1 MFDAR
6 DGAAGSTGTAAGASF
21 DAELANLAGGV
32 RAWAGQD
39 LSALPVVAIPRRVEI
54 LLRARNEIDGELL
67 RGLEACDRS
76 GEAARLGGGSTVGW
90 LSDVGRI
97 DPRHAATLV
106 RTARGLADRLP
117 ATARALSTGDIT
129 LEHARVL
136 NRAVTPARVALA
148 EQSYAGGMAQAEDD
162 LLTVAIL
169 AGPEATH
176 RAARTW
182 AHTLD
187 PQAEAMTQAQQHQAR
202 ELYLDRTFEGMLS
215 INGRLDREAGDVLLT
230 AIGALTGPRTA
241 SSPTGDLSG
250 GPPGDDGGGWSADTD
265 QRTGPQRR
273 ADALV
278 ELCHQVLAAGG
289 LPDVAGERP
298 HLSVTVSLESLEARA
313 GASAAE
319 LGHTGPVAGETAR
332 RLACDAS
339 ISRVVTDGPSQ
350 IMDVGRRTRVIH
362 PALRRALVVRD
373 GGCVHPGC
381 DRPPSWTEGHHRV
394 HWADGGPTDLDNL
407 ILLCRRHHRAQHE
420 GGRTLR
426 PALDR
431 PGYYDTYRRRTQTAT
446 QCATCR
452 PLPHHQPRQHSQQ
465 QARHTAPYHPGP
477 DDPF

>member
-1 MFDAR
+1 MFD
-6 DGAAGSTGTAAGASF
+6 DGAAASTGCAAADAWF

-67 RGLEACDRS
+67 RELEACDRS
-76 GEAARLGGGSTVGW
+76 GEAARLGGGSTAGW
-90 LSDVGRI
+90 LSDV
-97 DPRHAATLV
+97 
-106 RTARGLADRLP
+106 
-117 ATARALSTGDIT
+117 
-129 LEHARVL
+129 
-136 NRAVTPARVALA
+136 
-148 EQSYAGGMAQAEDD
+148 
-162 LLTVAIL
+162 
-169 AGPEATH
+169 
-176 RAARTW
+176 
-182 AHTLD
+182 
-187 PQAEAMTQAQQHQAR
+187 
-202 ELYLDRTFEGMLS
+202 
-215 INGRLDREAGDVLLT
+215 
-230 AIGALTGPRTA
+230 
-241 SSPTGDLSG
+241 
-250 GPPGDDGGGWSADTD
+250 
-265 QRTGPQRR
+265 
-273 ADALV
+273 
-278 ELCHQVLAAGG
+278 
-289 LPDVAGERP
+289 AGERA

-313 GASAAE
+313 GASAAQ
-319 LGHTGPVAGETAR
+319 LGHTGPVVGETAR

-339 ISRVVTDGPSQ
+339 VSRVVTDGPSQ
-350 IMDVGRRTRVIH
+350 IVDVGRRTSVIH

-431 PGYYDTYRRRTQTAT
+431 PGYHDTYRRTAPTAT
-446 QCATCR
+446 RCATCR

-465 QARHTAPYHPGP
+465 QARHTAPYQPGP